1 VSLRRKLLLA
11 QAPLA
16 VALAL
21 VGVLSA
27 LVTTRLAG
35 QSRLILADNYRSVLA
50 AQRMKESLERID
62 SNAVYRVVGHD
73 AGTDAA
79 IAVNRR
85 TFENELQVQEGNITE
100 PGEADATRALR
111 ASWNEYAQSLEHFL
125 RLAARAE
132 RDDSYFHRL
141 QPTF

>member
-1 VSLRRKLLLA
+1 VTLRAKLLLA

-27 LVTTRLAG
+27 TVTTRLAG

-62 SNAVYRVVGHD
+62 SAAVYRVAGHET
-73 AGTDAA
+73 GTVEA
-79 IAVNRR
+79 IAAHKR
-85 TFENELQVQEGNITE
+85 TFESELQVQEGNITE
-100 PGEADATRALR
+100 AGEGEATRALR
-111 ASWNEYAQSLEHFL
+111 ESWNAYLKALDAYL
-125 RLAARAE
+125 PLATRAE
-132 RDDSYFHRL
+132 R
-141 QPTF
+141 

>member
-1 VSLRRKLLLA
+1 MSLRGKLLLA

-16 VALAL
+16 LALAL

-27 LVTTRLAG
+27 SVTTRLAS

-73 AGTDAA
+73 NGTEAA
-79 IAVNRR
+79 IAAYRPNASAVSR
-85 TFENELQVQEGNITE
+85 TSHPPRSIT
-100 PGEADATRALR
+100 
-111 ASWNEYAQSLEHFL
+111 ASGMS
-125 RLAARAE
+125 R
-132 RDDSYFHRL
+132 
-141 QPTF
+141 